1 MAVYGHYNLFNYI
14 YASTYIYTVGYVFI
28 LLFLFQ
34 IKHMN
39 LIYEFWKDA
48 YLHFYIY
55 FTFQLTF
62 SNYKNFSLVLFNLE
76 KGKHIFLIIRK
87 KFIRVNLTQ

>member
-48 YLHFYIY
+48 YLHFY
-55 FTFQLTF
+55 
-62 SNYKNFSLVLFNLE
+62 V
-76 KGKHIFLIIRK
+76 
-87 KFIRVNLTQ
+87 V